1 MSKKEYG
8 AYAPTRDGK
17 MVAVATT
24 VAESKEDAARVLS
37 RFTSAADIREMKIK
51 EMEDDEASHSR

>member
-24 VAESKEDAARVLS
+24 VAESKEDAAKVLS
-37 RFTSAADIREMKIK
+37 RFTWAADIREMEIK
-51 EMEDDEASHSR
+51 EIKEKGDKDE